1 MTMMRDIVFKNR
13 QGVSLA
19 GKLHL
24 PAGARRGAALFAHC
38 FTCSKETLAAARVSQ
53 GLAMRGLAV
62 LRFDFAGLGDSGG
75 EFSQTSFASNLDD
88 IKAAAF
94 WMADQEMPLDILV
107 GHSLGGAAVL
117 AVAGDI
123 DSVGGVATIGA
134 PAEPAHV
141 LHLLGG
147 KEKDILAA
155 GRAEVAIG
163 GRPFTIGADFVRDLQ
178 ARSGTVA
185 VADLK
190 ADILIM
196 HAPLDKI
203 VGIEN
208 AGHIFTAAK
217 HPKSFVSLDKADHLL
232 TRPKDAAFAA
242 SVIAAWASRVT
253 HEKGALPTASEG
265 EVVVRSSSDGPFAHD
280 IAIGSHLM
288 RADEPPSIPGGLDSG
303 PAPYDFLL
311 AGLGACTAMTL
322 RLYAR
327 RKGWPLE
334 EVDVTLHH
342 QKIHAEHAE
351 SGVGTGRLDQIRR
364 RITLTGDLDE
374 AMRQKLLEIA
384 DLCPVHRSLE
394 AGIAIETEAVQANT
408 SPLSISPG

>member
-1 MTMMRDIVFKNR
+1 MTIVRDIVFKN
-13 QGVSLA
+13 QHGLGLA

-24 PAGARRGAALFAHC
+24 PAGARQGAALFAHC
-38 FTCSKETLAAARVSQ
+38 FTCSKETLAAGRVSQ

-62 LRFDFAGLGDSGG
+62 LRFDFAGLGGSGG

-88 IKAAAF
+88 IKAAAG
-94 WMADQEMPLDILV
+94 WMADHEMPLDLLI

-134 PAEPAHV
+134 PADPAHV

-147 KEKDILAA
+147 REEDILAA
-155 GRAEVAIG
+155 GRAEVSIG

-178 ARSGTVA
+178 ARSGTLA

-190 ADILIM
+190 ADILIL
-196 HAPLDKI
+196 HAPLDPI
-203 VGIEN
+203 VGVEN
-208 AGHIFTAAK
+208 AGRIFAAAR

-242 SVIAAWASRVT
+242 AVISAWASRVT
-253 HEKGALPTASEG
+253 HDPVALPTAAEG
-265 EVVVRSSSDGPFAHD
+265 EVVVRSSPDGPFAHD
-280 IAIGSHLM
+280 IAIGSNLL
-288 RADEPPSIPGGLDSG
+288 RADEPPSIPGGLNSG

-327 RKGWPLE
+327 RQGWPLE
-334 EVDVTLHH
+334 SVDVTLHH
-342 QKIHAEHAE
+342 QKIHAQHAD
-351 SGVGTGRLDQIRR
+351 SGTERLDQIRR
-364 RITLTGDLDE
+364 QITMTGDLD
-374 AMRQKLLEIA
+374 ARMRRKLLEIA
-384 DLCPVHRSLE
+384 ARCPVHRSLE
-394 AGIAIETEAVQANT
+394 AGIAIETEAVEADT
-408 SPLSISPG
+408 

>member
-1 MTMMRDIVFKNR
+1 MALIRDIVFKN
-13 QGVSLA
+13 QNGVQLA

-38 FTCSKETLAAARVSQ
+38 FTCSKETLAAVRVSQ

-62 LRFDFAGLGDSGG
+62 LRFDFAGLGGSGG
-75 EFSQTSFASNLDD
+75 AFAETSFASNLDD
-88 IKAAAF
+88 IKAAAV
-94 WMADQEMPLDILV
+94 WMADQEMPPDLLV

-134 PAEPAHV
+134 PADPAHV

-147 KEKDILAA
+147 REEDILAA
-155 GRAEVAIG
+155 GRAEVSIG
-163 GRPFTIGADFVRDLQ
+163 GRPFTVGADFVRDLQ
-178 ARSGTVA
+178 ARSGTKA
-185 VADLK
+185 VSRLK
-190 ADILIM
+190 ADVLIM
-196 HAPLDKI
+196 HAPLDTI

-208 AGHIFTAAK
+208 AGQIFAAAR
-217 HPKSFVSLDKADHLL
+217 HPKSFVSLDQADHLL
-232 TRPKDAAFAA
+232 TRPKDAEFAA
-242 SVIAAWASRVT
+242 SVISAWASRVVD
-253 HEKGALPTASEG
+253 EKRVLPVALEG
-265 EVVVRSSSDGPFAHD
+265 EVAVRSSPDGPFAHD
-280 IAIGSHLM
+280 IAINTHLL
-288 RADEPPSIPGGLDSG
+288 RADEPSSISGGLDSG

-311 AGLGACTAMTL
+311 AGLGACTAMTM

-334 EVDVTLHH
+334 DVDVTLHH
-342 QKIHAEHAE
+342 QKIHGGHADSA
-351 SGVGTGRLDQIRR
+351 SGTERLDQIRR

-384 DLCPVHRSLE
+384 GRCPVHRSLE
-394 AGIAIETEAVQANT
+394 AGIAIETELAHAET
-408 SPLSISPG
+408 SSE